1 MLETS
6 DKLFIR
12 MSANEKAMGFTKSGK
27 PWLSHISFFCV
38 IAGAGNCG
46 KPRSPSDDHIILA
59 ERTVDDEQVSA
70 FISAPYDPHMLIAG
84 IEHQITRLSLIP
96 RDGGAVGV
104 LVMGTATVPYDVL
117 ASGDIIKYPVHESTA
132 IEPVRKIGPGGGA
145 TVRPYLGELA
155 PAGVPANHQGLH
167 SDR

>member
-38 IAGAGNCG
+38 IAGTGNCG
-46 KPRSPSDDHIILA
+46 KPRSPGDDHIILA
-59 ERTVDDEQVSA
+59 ERTVDDKQVSV
-70 FISAPYDPHMLIAG
+70 FISAPYDPHMLIAR

-96 RDGGAVGV
+96 RDRSAIGV
-104 LVMGTATVPYDVL
+104 LGMGTASVAYDIFPI
-117 ASGDIIKYPVHESTA
+117 GDIVKHPIHESTA
-132 IEPVRKIGPGGGA
+132 IEPIRKISPGGGA
-145 TVRPYLGELA
+145 AVRPYLSELA
-155 PAGVPANHQGLH
+155 PAGVPADHQGLH